1 MVWVLGG
8 GAQSRLNDSGR
19 RGLET
24 TALEEAYQNYRF
36 AAWASFHRST
46 SKLHEHSKSV
56 FLEVLTLLIC
66 ILKWPLMH
74 PGIYPH
80 TSWE

>member
-36 AAWASFHRST
+36 AASASFQASVPRQSSLNIQNRWFLRS
-46 SKLHEHSKSV
+46 
-56 FLEVLTLLIC
+56 
-66 ILKWPLMH
+66 
-74 PGIYPH
+74 
-80 TSWE
+80 